1 MFKDRRLLLIFA
13 IAVIDVVVAGA
24 LGALLI
30 KFVADL
36 PAKAIWLTGGTALML
51 AVQLAFSPAVGLLS
65 DKVGRRP
72 VAIAATIVSL
82 LSSFL
87 LLPVQAWG
95 YVANR
100 VSKGGTNGLYAVLRS
115 SMADITQGEDLVK
128 YSGMLSFIVGGG
140 AFIGPMFGALLLLSL
155 NEARHDALPL
165 IIMIL
170 SLGGL
175 NIVLALFFKETNDKP
190 REKVEFKELRDKALS
205 SLKIKTIW
213 DQLSESDKKVPGI
226 KPIFILNMLA
236 TLGFGYYAFFVAFL
250 TQSDLGM
257 EPLDTAYFF
266 LYFGGLAFLANIVF
280 FRYIVSHVNKRKTII
295 GIILLSIVLQ
305 TGYCFSES
313 SVTLLYVV
321 AGIDALTVSLI
332 GGLIGGILSEV
343 TQDGGGQGEVFG
355 NIQALGGLASFVT
368 ALVNSLLSGVSM
380 KAPFIFCALSSVVVV
395 WWTLRLPEEARKYTD
410 KTVMQRKEEEQPEAK
425 PASA

>member
-13 IAVIDVVVAGA
+13 IALIDVIAAGA

-30 KFVADL
+30 KFVGDL
-36 PAKAIWLTGGTALML
+36 PAKSVWLTGGTALML
-51 AVQLAFSPAVGLLS
+51 AVQLAFSPAIGHWS
-65 DKVGRRP
+65 DKAGRRP
-72 VAIAATIVSL
+72 AAIATAIASL

-87 LLPVQAWG
+87 LLPIQAWG

-100 VSKGGTNGLYAVLRS
+100 VAKGGTNGLYAVMRS
-115 SMADITQGEDLVK
+115 SIADITEGEELIK

-140 AFIGPMFGALLLLSL
+140 AFIGPMFAALLLLSL

-165 IIMIL
+165 VIL
-170 SLGGL
+170 VIALSGL
-175 NIVLALFFKETNDKP
+175 NIVLALFFKETSDKP
-190 REKVEFKELRDKALS
+190 KEKVEFKELKEKALNA
-205 SLKIKTIW
+205 LKIKTLW
-213 DQLSESDKKVPGI
+213 KQLGKSDKELPGI

-250 TQSDLGM
+250 TQSDLAM

-266 LYFGGLAFLANIVF
+266 MYFGGLSFLANIVF

-295 GIILLSIVLQ
+295 GIVLLSIVLQ
-305 TGYCFSES
+305 IGYCFSES

-321 AGIDALTVSLI
+321 AGVDALTVSLI
-332 GGLIGGILSEV
+332 GGLIGGILTKV
-343 TQDGGGQGEVFG
+343 TKEGGGQGETFG
-355 NIQALGGLASFVT
+355 NIQGLGGLASFVT

-380 KAPFIFCALSSVVVV
+380 KAPFIFCAVSAAVVV
-395 WWTLRLPEEARKYTD
+395 WWAMRLPEEARRFTD
-410 KTVMQRKEEEQPEAK
+410 KTEVEQQEQPEEREEV
-425 PASA
+425 S